1 MSLPFLR
8 RVGDALYFDHGGKPR
23 HWEPLGSNEEAA
35 MRRYRILLKQRNAT
49 GGTVDAMLRDHLLT
63 LPTKVKAGELTAS
76 TLKQYKA
83 WRMHVGEM
91 FGRFRPHEVTQAD
104 ILRYLEN
111 CPRTSFRG
119 EISLLSSAYWTW
131 MRLGKVAFNPCAGVR
146 TKRKRSK
153 RDRLLEFGEL
163 DAVGRASERIAVA
176 VDLAFALGLR
186 ISDLCGL
193 RWADFDSHVRTRKTG
208 ARQAFDRTDELDAII
223 ARCKALQ
230 ARIASPFVLCD
241 ERWQPYSRTKLTK
254 LFAKAA
260 KAAGVKNAQFRDIRA
275 AAGTTKEAEEGER
288 AAQAFLGH
296 QDARTTKLY
305 LRGRRINQVRP
316 ASRKVR

>member
-8 RVGDALYFDHGGKPR
+8 RVAKGAFYFDHGGKPR
-23 HWEPLGSNEEAA
+23 RWEPLGSDEETA
-35 MRRYRILLKQRNAT
+35 MRRYRILLEQRNAT

-63 LPTKVKAGELTAS
+63 LPGKVKAS

-91 FGRFRPHEVTQAD
+91 FGKFRPHELTQAD
-104 ILRYLEN
+104 VLRYLET

-119 EISLLSSAYWTW
+119 EVSLLSSAYWTW
-131 MRLGKVAFNPCAGVR
+131 MRQGKVTFNPCAGVR
-146 TKRKRSK
+146 TKRKPPK

-193 RWADFDSHVRTRKTG
+193 RWADFDTHVRTRKTG
-208 ARQAFDRTDELDAII
+208 VRQAFERTEELDAIL
-223 ARCKALQ
+223 ARCKSLQ
-230 ARIASPFVLCD
+230 ARVASPCVLCD
-241 ERWQPYSRTKLTK
+241 ARGQRYSRTKLTK
-254 LFAKAA
+254 LFAAAA
-260 KAAGVKNAQFRDIRA
+260 KAAGVKDAQFRDIRA
-275 AAGTTKEAEEGER
+275 AAGTAKEAEEGER
-288 AAQAFLGH
+288 AAQKFLGH
-296 QDARTTKLY
+296 QDARTTAIY
-305 LRGRRINQVRP
+305 LRGRRVNQVRP